1 MAVIWRKK
9 LAAKRYEVRRAGNS
23 LRLYTDGTFHSQFNS
38 RRPFAGGIW
47 DLLALPALFLSPP
60 PVRVLLLGVGGG
72 AVICQLRHLL
82 PRFDVTGV
90 ELDPVHLQIA
100 RRFFGLKPSP
110 RLRLIEADAI
120 AWLRAYRGPAFDL
133 IIDDLF
139 VENGGD
145 PFRAVTV
152 DKDWAGELLRCLNP
166 AGALVI
172 NFESRRSLRESALFA
187 GNFQKGRSR
196 VVNAYSL
203 SVPGYDNRIAACF
216 LSPVERKTLDQNLAQ
231 LGPMARQ
238 LKARLRRVL

>member
-1 MAVIWRKK
+1 MAVIWRKE
-9 LAAKRYEVRRAGNS
+9 LATKRYEVRRAGNS
-23 LRLYTDGTFHSQFNS
+23 LRLYTNGTFHSQFNS

-47 DLLALPALFLSPP
+47 DLLSLPALFLSPP
-60 PVRVLLLGVGGG
+60 PRRVLLLGVGGG
-72 AVICQLRHLL
+72 AVICQLRQVL
-82 PRFDVTGV
+82 PRLELTGI

-110 RLRLIEADAI
+110 DLQLIEADAI

-139 VENGGD
+139 VENGGE
-145 PFRAVTV
+145 PFRAVRV

-172 NFESRRSLRESALFA
+172 NFESRRSLRESALFS
-187 GNFQKGRSR
+187 GKSHKGLPRIA
-196 VVNAYSL
+196 NGYSL
-203 SVPGYDNRIAACF
+203 SVPGYENRIAACF
-216 LSPVERKTLDQNLAQ
+216 LSPVERKTLDQNLAR

-238 LKARLRRVL
+238 LKARIRRID